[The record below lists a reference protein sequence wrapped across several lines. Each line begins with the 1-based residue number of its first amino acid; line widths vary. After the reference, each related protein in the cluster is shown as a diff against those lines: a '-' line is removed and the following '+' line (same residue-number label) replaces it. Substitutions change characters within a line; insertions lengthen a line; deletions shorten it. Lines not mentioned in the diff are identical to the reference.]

1 LQECF
6 DAFKTGPS
14 TVQAGQA
21 FNFKV
26 AVRFFF
32 KPAGPV
38 TVTDTLP
45 AGLLPTSTPAT
56 WRGTF
61 ANGTALPPQREA
73 LWLLLC
79 EFPQLLAVLRCFVR
93 SS

>member
-1 LQECF
+1 MLYHLLLQDCF

-14 TVQAGQA
+14 TVQAGQI
-21 FNFKV
+21 FDFKV

-45 AGLLPTSTPAT
+45 TGLQPTNAPAT
-56 WRGTF
+56 WKATY
-61 ANGTALPPQREA
+61 ANGSTLAQRKA
-73 LWLLLC
+73 
-79 EFPQLLAVLRCFVR
+79 
-93 SS
+93 